1 MGLMCMVCD
10 AAVPAAEETRN
21 ARWTIPVAVVLTC
34 VIVGLWYVLG
44 FSAFSMARSAQD
56 VVGSTIQNDVAPMVN
71 RVWGRMKFL
80 VSLTAMT
87 ASLGAFIPI
96 MIGSS
101 RMLYA
106 MAREEKLPR
115 AIAALHGKFQSP
127 WNALHVLFA
136 FTILGT
142 IPAVFLF
149 GTDNTIN
156 WWGFTLGWYI
166 AVVYLTAN
174 LVNIVY
180 YWRFAR
186 ARFNPILNAL
196 IPAAAIAV
204 QLVFLWQTV
213 IVELWQNGALG
224 RSAQAYIALMSVM
237 TLIYVILIRSRPN
250 DRANGFQVVMGA
262 KETA

>member
-1 MGLMCMVCD
+1 
-10 AAVPAAEETRN
+10 
-21 ARWTIPVAVVLTC
+21 
-34 VIVGLWYVLG
+34 
-44 FSAFSMARSAQD
+44 MARSAQD
-56 VVGSTIQNDVAPMVN
+56 VVGSTIQNDVAPTVN
-71 RVWGRMKFL
+71 RVWGRMRFL

-106 MAREEKLPR
+106 MAREAKLPR
-115 AIAALHGKFQSP
+115 AIASLHRKFQSP
-127 WNALHVLFA
+127 WNALHVLFV

-142 IPAVFLF
+142 VPAVFLF

-166 AVVYLTAN
+166 AVVYLAAN
-174 LVNIVY
+174 AVNIVY

-186 ARFNPILNAL
+186 GRFNLILNAL

-224 RSAQAYIALMSVM
+224 RSAQAYIAVMSIA
-237 TLIYVILIRSRPN
+237 TLIYVLLIRSRSS
-250 DRANGFQVVMGA
+250 DRVSGLQVAMSA